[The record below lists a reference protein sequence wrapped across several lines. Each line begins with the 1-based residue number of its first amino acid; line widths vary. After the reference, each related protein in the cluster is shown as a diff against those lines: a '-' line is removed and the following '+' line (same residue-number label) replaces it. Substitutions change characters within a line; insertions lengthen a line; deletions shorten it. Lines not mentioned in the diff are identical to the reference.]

1 MITRRR
7 PIRVNHYIWPALLI
21 LISVV
26 VGLIRILRGPTA
38 ADRML
43 AAQLFGTGGVAIL
56 LILAQAMQM
65 PSLVDVALTYALL
78 AAVTMVV
85 FVRRHWGNYENTG
98 KGKDES
104 H

>member
-1 MITRRR
+1 M
-7 PIRVNHYIWPALLI
+7 NHYLWIALLI

-26 VGLIRILRGPTA
+26 VGLIRIIKGPTA

>member
-1 MITRRR
+1 MSYYLWLAVI
-7 PIRVNHYIWPALLI
+7 I
-21 LISVV
+21 LASIML
-26 VGLIRILRGPTA
+26 GFIRILKGPKA

-56 LILAQAMQM
+56 LLLAQAMQM
-65 PSLVDVALTYALL
+65 PSLVDVALVYALL

-85 FVRRHWGNYENTG
+85 FVRRQCRDHENAEGTD
-98 KGKDES
+98 DES

>member
-1 MITRRR
+1 M
-7 PIRVNHYIWPALLI
+7 NHYLWIALLI
-21 LISVV
+21 LISIV
-26 VGLIRILRGPTA
+26 VGLVRILKGPTA

-56 LILAQAMQM
+56 LILALAMQM
-65 PSLVDVALTYALL
+65 PSLVDVALIYALL

-85 FVRRHWGNYENTG
+85 FVRRHWDSHENTG

>member
-1 MITRRR
+1 MNLCSWIVFV
-7 PIRVNHYIWPALLI
+7 ILL
-21 LISVV
+21 SVFA
-26 VGLIRILRGPTA
+26 GLIRVLKGPTA